1 MSNQHGKPPATIR
14 QFLIATLGGLFAP
27 ALVIYLIVK
36 LVVGFHD
43 GHAKD
48 TDPAA
53 SQTAVLERI
62 KPVGE
67 VSLKDTSGPQTGKSG
82 EQVVNEICIACHGT
96 GALGAPKIGDSA
108 AWAPRISQGYDTLIK
123 HALQGLR
130 SMPPRGG
137 AADLSDDEIAGAVAY
152 MANKAGANFKAP
164 QPKAAAA
171 PPRPPP
177 PAPAPSTPQN

>member
-1 MSNQHGKPPATIR
+1 MSEHHGKPPATVS
-14 QFLIATLGGLFAP
+14 QFIVATLGGLFAP

-36 LVVGFHD
+36 LVVGIHD
-43 GHAKD
+43 GHPKD
-48 TDPAA
+48 SDQA
-53 SQTAVLERI
+53 SAQAAVLERI

-67 VSLKDTSGPQTGKSG
+67 VSLKDTGGPQTGKSG

-96 GALGAPKIGDSA
+96 GALGAPKIGDGA
-108 AWAPRISQGYDTLIK
+108 GWGLRLAQGYDTLVK

-137 AADLSDDEIAGAVAY
+137 SSDLSDDEIAGAVAY

-164 QPKAAAA
+164 QPKAEAA
-171 PPRPPP
+171 PKADAI
-177 PAPAPSTPQN
+177 PAKDAKK